1 MNNIHFCCGIY
12 FQAEAAYTGI
22 SKELFFRDTLQIFLE
37 NYDDDDNGDGDENG
51 DDDDNGDDVQ
61 SWMRLG
67 IA

>member
-1 MNNIHFCCGIY
+1 MR
-12 FQAEAAYTGI
+12 Q
-22 SKELFFRDTLQIFLE
+22 LFIE
-37 NYDDDDNGDGDENG
+37 NYDDNDNDDDKENN

>member
-1 MNNIHFCCGIY
+1 MMSNQTCMR
-12 FQAEAAYTGI
+12 Q
-22 SKELFFRDTLQIFLE
+22 LFIE
-37 NYDDDDNGDGDENG
+37 NYDDNDNDDDKENN